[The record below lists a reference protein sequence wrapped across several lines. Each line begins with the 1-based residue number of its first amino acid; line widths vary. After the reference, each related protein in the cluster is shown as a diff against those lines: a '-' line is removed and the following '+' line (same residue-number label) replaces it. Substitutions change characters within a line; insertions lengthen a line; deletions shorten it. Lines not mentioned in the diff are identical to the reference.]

1 MDSNMSEESR
11 NRRREEALARRL
23 GEALDEQA
31 SPRGPE
37 PCPDAE
43 LIAAFHERELGP
55 EESAACEMHF
65 AACARCRKILSVLA
79 ASDDTPLA
87 EKEVARL
94 GELVA
99 AAQVPNVAAAHMP
112 HEEAPQG
119 ETIVIRKRPDWRVR
133 WLVPAVS
140 VAAVLA
146 VWFAIRPPW
155 RGMEQGSTGTL
166 VAQAPKNEPL
176 LPSEP
181 APSDQMSQPTPAKKL
196 GTDSATSSTNSP
208 AIPGDRSA
216 ARMESHAPLRREMAK
231 GNPGEGGA
239 MGGLIA
245 GGRVPEN
252 APQRDEIVTPESNVA
267 PAAVPPPPPPP
278 VTPPPD
284 ALAQARSNPAGQSAT
299 TPPGVPASTSQSV
312 TVTGEAPP
320 VNTAGGT
327 FGGVVKDKKTA
338 DLPLNGRNFQ
348 ALTALKTAG
357 ETSIQI
363 KSPLGKVIWRIE
375 KNGSIEGSTNA
386 GGSWK
391 PQSSPSTQEWVAG
404 AAVSDTTCW
413 IVGRNGSI
421 ARTTNGER
429 WEKIAPPPTSADAS
443 GKFPDWTSVTASD
456 AQTATITASDQR
468 RFTTHDGGKTW
479 QPA

>member
-1 MDSNMSEESR
+1 MSEESR

-43 LIAAFHERELGP
+43 LIAAYHERELGP

-65 AACARCRKILSVLA
+65 AACSRCRKILAVLA
-79 ASDDTPLA
+79 ASDETPLA

-99 AAQVPNVAAAHMP
+99 AAHMP

-119 ETIVIRKRPDWRVR
+119 ETIIIRKRPDWRVR
-133 WLVPAVS
+133 WLAPAVG
-140 VAAVLA
+140 VVAVLA

-155 RGMEQGSTGTL
+155 RAMEQGSSGTL

-176 LPSEP
+176 PPAEP
-181 APSDQMSQPTPAKKL
+181 APRDQLPQAAPPKKP
-196 GTDSATSSTNSP
+196 GTDSAASSTNVRE
-208 AIPGDRSA
+208 IPNDQSA
-216 ARMESHAPLRREMAK
+216 ARMDSLAPLPRTMAK
-231 GNPGEGGA
+231 NNPGESGA
-239 MGGLIA
+239 VGGLGA

-252 APQRDEIVTPESNVA
+252 GPQRDEIVEPQSNVA
-267 PAAVPPPPPPP
+267 PAAVAPPPPPP

-284 ALAQARSNPAGQSAT
+284 TIAQARSNPAGQSAT
-299 TPPGVPASTSQSV
+299 TAPGVPASASQSV

-320 VNTAGGT
+320 VNTARGNSGGD
-327 FGGVVKDKKTA
+327 VRDRKSA

-348 ALTALKTAG
+348 ALSAMTASSQS
-357 ETSIQI
+357 SIQI
-363 KSPLGKVIWRIE
+363 RTPSGKVMWRMG
-375 KNGSIEGSTNA
+375 KKGSIERSTNA
-386 GGSWK
+386 GGAWML
-391 PQSSPSTQEWVAG
+391 QSSPSTQEWLAG
-404 AAVSDTTCW
+404 AAVSDSVCW

-421 ARTTNGER
+421 ARTTDGKR
-429 WEKIAPPPTSADAS
+429 WKKIAPPSVSADAS
-443 GKFPDWTSVTASD
+443 GKFPDWISVTASD
-456 AQTATITASDQR
+456 ARTATITASDQH
-468 RFTTHDGGKTW
+468 RFTTQDGGKTW
-479 QPA
+479 QVQ